1 MKLSKKVAVV
11 TGTSPNIGGG
21 IAQGLADEG
30 AIVACVDLAAE
41 NAQQCAG
48 WIKQRG
54 GEALGITCDVTDEGQ
69 VEAMV
74 ARVRDAYGGIDIL
87 VNNAG
92 VLGGLSVLEMPL
104 DRWNRQVA
112 VNLT

>member
-1 MKLSKKVAVV
+1 MPAERSAPVKLAGKIAIV

-30 AIVACVDLAAE
+30 ATVVCADVVAD
-41 NAQQCAG
+41 NATQCAD
-48 WIKQRG
+48 WITKRG
-54 GEALGITCDVTDEGQ
+54 GEALGLVCDVTDERQ

-74 ARVRDAYGGIDIL
+74 GRVRDAHGRVDVL

-92 VLGGLSVLEMPL
+92 VLGGQSVLE
-104 DRWNRQVA
+104 
-112 VNLT
+112 